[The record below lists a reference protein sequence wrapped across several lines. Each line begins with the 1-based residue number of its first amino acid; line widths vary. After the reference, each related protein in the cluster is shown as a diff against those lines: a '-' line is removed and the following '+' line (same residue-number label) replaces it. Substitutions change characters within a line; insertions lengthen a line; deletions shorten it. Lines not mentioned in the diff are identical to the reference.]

1 MVPPATPTA
10 KRKIM
15 EQRSQ
20 EWFDARKGRVTG
32 SMVGAALGLDPNT
45 SRDEAMRRMVRAYQG
60 LPSEFVGNIAT
71 SWGTNHEEEAREA
84 FEYDQGINVIPAS
97 FVVHPE
103 YEWLG
108 ASPDGY
114 VRDYALLEIKC
125 PFGLRDKAKPVPF
138 KSIKEQPHYYAQIQ
152 IQLFCTDRISCYFW
166 QWTPNDQR
174 LEIVDVDHA
183 WIDENLPKLE
193 AFYSEFLAVC
203 GEVMQETLALD
214 SLSFKYLIAEYDL
227 LTKQIKEAEDRK
239 KEILDNLVF
248 ETAGEDATICGRK
261 LTLVQRAGAVSYANV
276 VKEHLP
282 NLDLEQYRG
291 KPSTYWTLK

>member
-1 MVPPATPTA
+1 
-10 KRKIM
+10 M
-15 EQRSQ
+15 EQRSP
-20 EWFDARKGRVTG
+20 EWFAARKGRITG

-71 SWGTNHEEEAREA
+71 TWGTNHEEEAREA

-97 FVVHPE
+97 FVIHSE

-125 PFGLRDKAKPVPF
+125 PFGLRDKPKPAPF
-138 KSIKEQPHYYAQIQ
+138 KSIKDQPHYYAQIQ

-166 QWTPNDQR
+166 QWTPNDQK
-174 LEIVDVDHA
+174 LEIVDVDHG

-193 AFYSEFLAVC
+193 AFYEEFLETRDETLEEKL
-203 GEVMQETLALD
+203 EVDTLALQ
-214 SLSFKYLIAEYDL
+214 YLVAEYDL
-227 LTKQIKEAEDRK
+227 LAKQIEEAEARR
-239 KEILDNLVF
+239 KEILDKLVF
-248 ETAGEDATICGRK
+248 ESAGEDAVICGRK
-261 LTLVQRAGAVSYANV
+261 LTLVHRTGSVSYAKAI
-276 VKEHLP
+276 KELAP
-282 NLDLEQYRG
+282 DADLEKWRG
-291 KPSTYWTLK
+291 EPTSYWTLK

>member
-1 MVPPATPTA
+1 
-10 KRKIM
+10 M

-20 EWFDARKGRVTG
+20 EWFAARKGRVTG

-71 SWGTNHEEEAREA
+71 TWGTNHEEEAREA

-125 PFGLRDKAKPVPF
+125 PFGLRDKPKPAPF

-174 LEIVDVDHA
+174 LEIADYDPA
-183 WIDENLPKLE
+183 WIEVNLPKLE
-193 AFYSEFLAVC
+193 AFYEEFLAIC
-203 GEVMQETLALD
+203 DAPLEDKLALD
-214 SLSFKYLIAEYDL
+214 SLAFQYLIAEYDT

-248 ETAGEDATICGRK
+248 KTAGEDAVICGRK
-261 LTLVQRAGAVSYANV
+261 LTLVQRAGAISYAKAI
-276 VKEHLP
+276 KELAP
-282 NLDLEQYRG
+282 NADLEQWRG
-291 KPSTYWTLK
+291 EPSSYWTLK